1 MEKRKEGREKESY
14 MKEKEGRKK
23 VSKGGSRTE
32 NVLTLKKLEEGEGKT
47 KQSVSLP
54 LFLLFSK
61 NVQDFY
67 CSTLKERPRAF

>member
-1 MEKRKEGREKESY
+1 MWVEGRKGERKEMEKRKEGREKESY

-47 KQSVSLP
+47 K
-54 LFLLFSK
+54 
-61 NVQDFY
+61 
-67 CSTLKERPRAF
+67 